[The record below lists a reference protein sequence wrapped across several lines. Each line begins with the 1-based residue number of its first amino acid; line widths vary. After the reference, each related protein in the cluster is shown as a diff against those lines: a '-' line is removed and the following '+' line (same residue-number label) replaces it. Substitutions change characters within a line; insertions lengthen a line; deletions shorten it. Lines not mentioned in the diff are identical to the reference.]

1 MADEI
6 FSGKSGKE
14 KSKLVASFRKV
25 VEGTKSP
32 QGHTFLSEKDA
43 QAIATAQPGLI
54 EMHPATK
61 NEKGEI
67 AVRATTDG
75 VTAHDALPA
84 KKERAP
90 KVEIPKMD
98 FKIESGVTVPPILRG
113 GAARESQYPFAQ
125 LKVGDSFFVPK
136 SESVPDPAKALAS
149 TVGSAT
155 KKEKGKGA
163 GKDGQDKKYVMRK
176 RTQERDGEEGA
187 RIWRTV

>member
-25 VEGTKSP
+25 VEGTKSA
-32 QGHTFLSEKDA
+32 QGHTYLSLKDA
-43 QAIATAQPGLI
+43 EAIAAAQPGLI
-54 EMHPATK
+54 EINQASK
-61 NEKGEI
+61 DDKGNV

-75 VTAHDALPA
+75 VSAHDTLPA

-98 FKIESGVTVPPILRG
+98 FKIEKGIPVPPILRG

-125 LKVGDSFFVPK
+125 LEVGDTFFVPK
-136 SESVPDPAKALAS
+136 SEAVPDPAKALAS

-155 KKEKGKGA
+155 KKEKGKGN